1 MSGRQRLDTD
11 SVSYALRGHG
21 NVGERIRSHRPS
33 EIRISAI
40 TAAEFRFGAERKAS
54 KRLHALVDAF
64 IGAVEV
70 AAFDHAAALEFGRL
84 GNILAMRGT
93 PTGEFDVVIAAHA
106 VTLRCVFV
114 SNNVR
119 HFSKVPRLIVENWT

>member
-1 MSGRQRLDTD
+1 MKQFLLDTD